1 MAARYTRLPSFR
13 GGIELHTAA
22 SRVTASHTI
31 FTGPGEDPDCYCFNS
46 AGQMMNRRTNT
57 LVDLQRTL
65 MQRAITCGELDGSML
80 IIDRSALIGFPGESG
95 EFADE
100 DNDSIYLTNGDLTVS
115 NTEIGYN
122 KDDGIDSG
130 GNGGQDPYT
139 PEDDIAPLVCVVQLI
154 GLPGISGLI

>member
-31 FTGPGEDPDCYCFNS
+31 FTGP
-46 AGQMMNRRTNT
+46 
-57 LVDLQRTL
+57 
-65 MQRAITCGELDGSML
+65 
-80 IIDRSALIGFPGESG
+80 
-95 EFADE
+95 DE

-139 PEDDIAPLVCVVQLI
+139 AEDDIAPLVCVVKLI